1 VLQGQIELP
10 AGDQEPVEQGRHVD
24 VPVAAK
30 TVEYFPCSHGL
41 HADDPVDVVYVPGA
55 HAVHVPPAGPEY
67 PALQMQLVEIELPE
81 GE

>member
-1 VLQGQIELP
+1 MQVQLVELELP
-10 AGDQEPVEQGRHVD
+10 EGEKEFSEHGWHVD

-55 HAVHVPPAGPEY
+55 HAVHVPPAGPE
-67 PALQMQLVEIELPE
+67 
-81 GE
+81 